1 MSVKTFCSTHAQIL
15 WYSSLN
21 LCFLRNQP
29 WNQVIQSILRQGVEM
44 DQTSESEKQ
53 YQGQIYE
60 DIKQRLINAG
70 YFRARIRLC

>member
-1 MSVKTFCSTHAQIL
+1 M
-15 WYSSLN
+15 
-21 LCFLRNQP
+21 RNQP

-70 YFRARIRLC
+70 YFRARIRFVDRFQHDFIST